1 MLILVLFLSGL
12 TGPVVINLCDF
23 FDKEGISPQI
33 KRPNLEILKICID
46 DIPAKDIRPDKNWSK
61 RSIVHS
67 LRSKTAWQGTGRPVE
82 QAGINVKIQKP
93 PPSLKVGK

>member
-1 MLILVLFLSGL
+1 MIILVLFLSGL
-12 TGPVVINLCDF
+12 TGLVFLYLCAF
-23 FDKEGISPQI
+23 FDKDGISPQI
-33 KRPNLEILKICID
+33 KRLDLEILKICID
-46 DIPAKDIRPDKNWSK
+46 DIPAKDIRPDKNLTK

>member
-1 MLILVLFLSGL
+1 MYLY
-12 TGPVVINLCDF
+12 DF
-23 FDKEGISPQI
+23 FDKDGISPQI
-33 KRPNLEILKICID
+33 KRLDLEILKICID
-46 DIPAKDIRPDKNWSK
+46 DIPTKDIRPDKNLSK